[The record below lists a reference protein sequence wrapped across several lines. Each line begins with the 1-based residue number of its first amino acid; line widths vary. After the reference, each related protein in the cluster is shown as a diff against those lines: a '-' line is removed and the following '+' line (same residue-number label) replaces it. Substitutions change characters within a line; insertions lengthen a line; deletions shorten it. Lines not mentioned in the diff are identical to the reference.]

1 MKFRSKKRSAIGLD
15 VGSRIIKAAQ
25 LAWGEGRYRIEA
37 LTLLP
42 RTERGEVVRHEE
54 VRQLKRTLQRQGF
67 QGAKVVL
74 AVRDQELLRASIEL
88 PPGVTGAPVAQM
100 ARMELSRMH
109 RLDPDAFEMMSWEM
123 PLKDQ
128 GTSVNRMIAVGCTHQ
143 VADAHLD
150 EFAGGRMDVVAL
162 DVRSAAAAR
171 ACAALTVPMPAITAI
186 LDLGW
191 SSTTLLLAGGNSIIY
206 ERVLESPSLRVL
218 ADMLCKRFN
227 ILDKT
232 ACHVIDAVGFSAT
245 EQIDDLDQKSIE
257 VVRQMLVQHTG
268 KMVEELKVPFAYA
281 DHQLSAEGIQR
292 LLLIGGGAT
301 IPGFAQHLESSV
313 EIEVKRAAPGDVM
326 ENSPETQTKVDSPS
340 MMVAVGLAMF
350 SGV

>member
-1 MKFRSKKRSAIGLD
+1 MRFRSKKRTAIGLD

-25 LAWGEGRYRIEA
+25 LSREQGQYRIEA

-42 RTERGEVVRHEE
+42 RTGTGETIRQEE
-54 VRQLKRTLQRQGF
+54 VRHLKRTLQRQGF

-74 AVRDQELLRASIEL
+74 AVPDPELLRCSIEL

-109 RLDPDAFEMMSWEM
+109 RLEPDAFEMVSWEM

-128 GTSVNRMIAVGCTHQ
+128 GTSVNRMIAVGCTHE
-143 VADAHLD
+143 VANAHLD
-150 EFAGGRMDVVAL
+150 EFERGRMDVVAL

-171 ACAALTVPMPAITAI
+171 ACAGLTVPMPAITAL

-191 SSTTLLLAGGNSIIY
+191 SSTKLLLACGNTVIY
-206 ERVLESPSLRVL
+206 ERVLESPSLRAL
-218 ADMLCKRFN
+218 ADMLSKRFN
-227 ILDKT
+227 LLDKT
-232 ACHVIDAVGFSAT
+232 AIQVIDAVGFSAT
-245 EQIDDLDQKSIE
+245 QQIDDFDQKSIE

-281 DHQLSAEGIQR
+281 SHQLSGDGIKR

-301 IPGFAQHLESSV
+301 IPGFARHLESNV
-313 EIEVKRAAPGDVM
+313 EIEVKQAAPGDVM
-326 ENSPETQTKVDSPS
+326 ENSPDIQTKVDNPATT
-340 MMVAVGLAMF
+340 VAVGLAMF

>member
-1 MKFRSKKRSAIGLD
+1 MNFRSKKRSVIGLD

-25 LAWGEGRYRIEA
+25 LSWDQGRYRIEA
-37 LTLLP
+37 LALLP
-42 RTERGEVVRHEE
+42 RTETGESIQQEE
-54 VRQLKRTLQRQGF
+54 VRHLKRTLQRQGF

-74 AVRDQELLRASIEL
+74 AVRDQELLRGSIEL

-109 RLDPDAFEMMSWEM
+109 HLAPDAFEMMYWEM
-123 PLKDQ
+123 PLKDH
-128 GTSVNRMIAVGCTHQ
+128 GTSVNRMIAVGCAHD
-143 VADAHLD
+143 VANAHLD
-150 EFAGGRMDVVAL
+150 EFERARMDVAAL

-171 ACAALTVPMPAITAI
+171 SCSALTAPMPAITAI

-191 SSTTLLLAGGNSIIY
+191 SSTTLLLACGSSIIY
-206 ERVLESPSLRVL
+206 ERVLESPSLQVL
-218 ADMLCKRFN
+218 AEMLGKRFN
-227 ILDKT
+227 LLDKT
-232 ACHVIDAVGFSAT
+232 ACQVIDAVGFSAT
-245 EQIDDLDQKSIE
+245 EQIDDLDQKSVE

-281 DHQLSAEGIQR
+281 NHQLSAEGIQR
-292 LLLIGGGAT
+292 LLLIGGGAS

-313 EIEVKRAAPGDVM
+313 EIEVRQAAPGDVM
-326 ENSPETQTKVDSPS
+326 ENSPEIKTKVDNPA